1 MTANTLPE
9 TIMVKIYIQVSPHTD
24 EPQAFTSDMS
34 EYGYIP
40 LGTDEVIVAVPQ
52 TDRVLAEIEMLEKA
66 ADKIKADTHAQVKTI
81 EDRIQSL
88 KALEYK
94 PGDDDE

>member
-9 TIMVKIYIQVSPHTD
+9 TIKVKIYIQVSLYSD
-24 EPQAFTSDMS
+24 EPQAFTCDMS
-34 EYGYIP
+34 DHGYIP
-40 LGTDEVIVAVPQ
+40 LGTDEVIVTVPQ
-52 TDRVLAEIEMLEKA
+52 TDRVLAEIEMLEKT
-66 ADKIKADTHAQVKTI
+66 ADKIKADTHAKVKTI